1 MPERRPEDWDRET
14 LAQWDDA
21 HVWHPF
27 TPHSVYRAEDPLMVV
42 AAEGHELIDADGR
55 RLLDG
60 VSSLW
65 CTIFGHQVP
74 EIDRAISEQLKR
86 FAHATFLGNASAPG
100 VVLAKRLADLAP
112 GHLNRVFYSD
122 DGSTAVEV
130 AVKMAL
136 QFWEQSGVAKRKR
149 FIGFAN
155 AYHGD
160 TAGAVSIGGIDLFH
174 ARFGPLLFDV
184 TRCPSPYARRQEA
197 QGDDARWL
205 ELAIGD
211 LREVLESCSDEVAA
225 VVLEPGM
232 QGASGMLT
240 QPPGYVAA
248 VRALTHEHDT
258 LLILDEVAMGM
269 GRSGKLFASETEG
282 VVPDFIALAKGLT
295 GGYLPLAA
303 TLTHERIFEAFLG
316 APEEG
321 RTFFHGHTF
330 TGNALGSAAALATL
344 DLFEKPGFLEGLPG
358 RCEALG
364 ARLERLRRHPCVAD
378 IRRYGLA
385 AGVELQADPSNHL
398 PFDSA
403 DRVGARVCQAAGRL
417 GVFLRPLGDVIVL
430 MPPLTLTDEELDR
443 LIDAIDRAIEEV
455 VG

>member
-1 MPERRPEDWDRET
+1 MPEHRPEGWDRET
-14 LAQWDDA
+14 LVQWDDA

-27 TPHSVYRAEDPLMVV
+27 TPHSVYRDEDPLMVV

-74 EIDRAISEQLKR
+74 EIDRAVSDQLTR
-86 FAHATFLGNASAPG
+86 FAHATFLGNASEPG

-136 QFWEQSGVAKRKR
+136 QFWEQSGVANRTR
-149 FIGFAN
+149 FIAFSD

-184 TRCPSPYARRQEA
+184 TRCRSPFGRRQEA
-197 QGDDARWL
+197 RGDDTRWL
-205 ELAIGD
+205 ELAVGD
-211 LREVLESCSDEVAA
+211 LREALDSCPDQVAA

-248 VRALTHEHDT
+248 VRALTYEYDT

-316 APEEG
+316 KPEDG

-330 TGNALGSAAALATL
+330 SGNALGSAAALATL
-344 DLFEKPGFLEGLPG
+344 DLFERPGFLERLPG
-358 RCEALG
+358 RCDALG
-364 ARLERLRRHPCVAD
+364 ERLERLRRHDCVAD

-385 AGVELQADPSNHL
+385 AGVELQADPGAGR
-398 PFDSA
+398 PFAPA

-430 MPPLTLTDEELDR
+430 MPPLTLTDAELDR
-443 LIDAIDRAIEEV
+443 LIDAIDRAIAEV
-455 VG
+455 VR